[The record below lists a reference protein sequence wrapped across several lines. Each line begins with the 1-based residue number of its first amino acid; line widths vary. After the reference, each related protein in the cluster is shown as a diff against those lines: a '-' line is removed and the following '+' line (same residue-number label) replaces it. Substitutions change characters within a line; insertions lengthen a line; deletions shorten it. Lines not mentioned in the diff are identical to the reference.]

1 MRDADCNVDNIRIDI
16 LQNKGRSGAIGH
28 IIARRTGIIRAIQR
42 NSRRRQPG
50 VDEKFKRLRRRIAR
64 SVGDHDG

>member
-16 LQNKGRSGAIGH
+16 LQNKSRPGAIGH
-28 IIARRTGIIRAIQR
+28 IIAGRTGIIRAIQR
-42 NSRRRQPG
+42 NGRRRQPG